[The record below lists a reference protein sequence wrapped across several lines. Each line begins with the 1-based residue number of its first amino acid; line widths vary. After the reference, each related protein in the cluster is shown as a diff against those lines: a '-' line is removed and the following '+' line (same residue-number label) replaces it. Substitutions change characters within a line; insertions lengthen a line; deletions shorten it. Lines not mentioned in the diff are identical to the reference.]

1 MDRWGNPNAPEE
13 QVQRSD
19 RSLSKRRARVY
30 PALREM
36 CLDYMFW
43 PRQQL
48 HIEELA
54 GILSSSATP
63 VREALARLAGEGL
76 IEAVPN
82 RGYVAKALS
91 EDETR
96 GNLDLLFTLLKESV
110 ARSPPERWISRMAG
124 GPFEL
129 REDGQATFSFVTD
142 TFTLIA
148 RLADTKVLCDHI
160 LRLLELT
167 RFVRRLDLEDP
178 NTVST
183 TRQSILQL
191 RQKLAAGET
200 SSARQNLH
208 EQNRDVQQR
217 LARVVKEGQARSM
230 SQERSPPLVPNALTP
245 RMSTV

>member
-1 MDRWGNPNAPEE
+1 VQSPDRL
-13 QVQRSD
+13 
-19 RSLSKRRARVY
+19 LSKRKTSVY

-54 GILSSSATP
+54 GVFSSSATP

-91 EDETR
+91 EDEMR
-96 GNLDLLFTLLKESV
+96 GNLDVLFTLLKESIT
-110 ARSPPERWISRMAG
+110 RSRPESWKSRMDG
-124 GPFEL
+124 CPSEFS
-129 REDGQATFSFVTD
+129 EDAEATFCFVNNTY
-142 TFTLIA
+142 TLIA
-148 RLADTKVLCDHI
+148 RLSGNDVLLEHI

-178 NTVST
+178 NTISM
-183 TRQSILQL
+183 TRPSILRL
-191 RQKLAAGET
+191 WRNLAAGDNC
-200 SSARQNLH
+200 SALQNLH

-217 LARVVKEGQARSM
+217 LAHVVKEGQARSM
-230 SQERSPPLVPNALTP
+230 SQKRSFPLLRSAPMQRV
-245 RMSTV
+245 STV

>member
-1 MDRWGNPNAPEE
+1 MQSPDRL
-13 QVQRSD
+13 
-19 RSLSKRRARVY
+19 LSKRKTSVY

-54 GILSSSATP
+54 SVFSSSATP

-91 EDETR
+91 EDEMR
-96 GNLDLLFTLLKESV
+96 GNLDLLFTLLKETIT
-110 ARSPPERWISRMAG
+110 RSRPEKWSSSMDG
-124 GPFEL
+124 CPSEL
-129 REDGQATFSFVTD
+129 SDDAEATFSLVND
-142 TFTLIA
+142 TFTRIA
-148 RLADTKVLCDHI
+148 RLSINEVLFEHI

-178 NTVST
+178 NAIAM
-183 TRQSILQL
+183 TRDSILGL
-191 RQKLAAGET
+191 RHSLAAGDGC
-200 SSARQNLH
+200 SALQNLH

-217 LARVVKEGQARSM
+217 LAHVVKEGQARSM
-230 SQERSPPLVPNALTP
+230 SQKRSFPLVRSAPIH
-245 RMSTV
+245 RISTA

>member
-1 MDRWGNPNAPEE
+1 
-13 QVQRSD
+13 VQGPD
-19 RSLSKRRARVY
+19 RSLLKRRAKVY

-36 CLDYMFW
+36 CLDYRFW

-54 GILSSSATP
+54 GLLSSSATP

-82 RGYVAKALS
+82 HGYVAKALS
-91 EDETR
+91 EDEMR

-110 ARSPPERWISRMAG
+110 ARSPRERWISGMQDG
-124 GPFEL
+124 VSEL
-129 REDGQATFSFVTD
+129 GQDGEAAFSFVDD

-148 RLADTKVLCDHI
+148 RLSDNEVLFEHV

-178 NTVST
+178 NVVST
-183 TRQSILQL
+183 TRQSVLAL
-191 RQKLAAGET
+191 RQSLAAGD
-200 SSARQNLH
+200 SASALESLH

-217 LARVVKEGQARSM
+217 LAHVVKEGRARSI
-230 SQERSPPLVPNALTP
+230 SQKRLSPLVRNALA
-245 RMSTV
+245 RRISTG

>member
-1 MDRWGNPNAPEE
+1 
-13 QVQRSD
+13 VQSPD
-19 RSLSKRRARVY
+19 RSLSKRRASIY

-91 EDETR
+91 EDEMR
-96 GNLDLLFTLLKESV
+96 DSLDLLFTLLKESII
-110 ARSPPERWISRMAG
+110 RSPPERWIS
-124 GPFEL
+124 EL
-129 REDGQATFSFVTD
+129 EGCPSGSREDGEATFSFVND
-142 TFTLIA
+142 TLMLVA
-148 RLADTKVLCDHI
+148 RLSDNEVLFEHI
-160 LRLLELT
+160 QRLLELT

-178 NTVST
+178 NAISMMRKSV
-183 TRQSILQL
+183 LGL
-191 RQKLAAGET
+191 RENLAAGDS
-200 SSARQNLH
+200 SSALQNLH

-217 LARVVKEGQARSM
+217 LAHVVKEGRARTI
-230 SQERSPPLVPNALTP
+230 SQEHSSPLVPNAPTP
-245 RMSTV
+245 RMSTA

>member
-1 MDRWGNPNAPEE
+1 MQSPDRL
-13 QVQRSD
+13 
-19 RSLSKRRARVY
+19 LSKRKTSVY

-54 GILSSSATP
+54 GVFSSSATP

-91 EDETR
+91 EDEMR
-96 GNLDLLFTLLKESV
+96 GNFDLLFTLLKESV
-110 ARSPPERWISRMAG
+110 TRSRPERWKSTLEG
-124 GPFEL
+124 CPSEFS
-129 REDGQATFSFVTD
+129 EDAETTFFLVNNTYS
-142 TFTLIA
+142 LIA
-148 RLADTKVLCDHI
+148 GLSGNEVLLEHI

-167 RFVRRLDLEDP
+167 RFVRRLDLEDS
-178 NTVST
+178 NTISMT
-183 TRQSILQL
+183 HQSML
-191 RQKLAAGET
+191 RLGQNLAAGD
-200 SSARQNLH
+200 SCSVLQDLH

-217 LARVVKEGQARSM
+217 LAHVVKEGQARSM
-230 SQERSPPLVPNALTP
+230 SQKRSFPLVRSAPAQ
-245 RMSTV
+245 RVSTA